1 MNKFLT
7 TAVIAATLAIGTPMV
22 AQADS
27 NRHDDRRGGHSRDYR
42 DNDRR
47 DHREYRHSDR
57 RDHRDYRR
65 MKRHEFSHWRPHLE
79 RQHYRSFGR
88 PVFYDNYYR
97 VRAHDRRGHVVFLN
111 VNAYTGVILSIGR

>member
-1 MNKFLT
+1 MNKFFT

-27 NRHDDRRGGHSRDYR
+27 YRHDDRRGGHERDYR
-42 DNDRR
+42 HDDRR
-47 DHREYRHSDR
+47 DRGHN
-57 RDHRDYRR
+57 DYRR
-65 MKRHEFSHWRPHLE
+65 MQRHEFSHWRPSLE

-88 PVFYDNYYR
+88 PVYYDNYYR
-97 VRAHDRRGHVVFLN
+97 VRAYDHRGHIVFLN